1 MAPSAVALPEAK
13 KQPLSDKEPLYN
25 LVLFDDD
32 THSYAY
38 VVEMLVELFGKTQL
52 EAFEIARN
60 VDYIGEAVI
69 KTCGLEE
76 ALLGREKVLGY
87 GPDPHV
93 AESSGSMVAA
103 VFEAE

>member
-1 MAPSAVALPEAK
+1 MAASAIALPEEK
-13 KQPLSDKEPLYN
+13 KKAQTDKEPLYN

-38 VVEMLVELFGKTQL
+38 VVQMLVDLFGKTQL
-52 EAFEIARN
+52 EAFDIARN
-60 VDYIGEAVI
+60 VDYLGEAVV

-76 ALLGREKVLGY
+76 ALLGREKVLNY
-87 GPDPHV
+87 GADPLV
-93 AESSGSMVAA
+93 LESAGSMIAA